1 MAVRTAPLR
10 AAFRISMDR
19 LTKRSSFFHRR
30 DAPEKFKFGKVSVMK
45 KFLTLL
51 MALSMCLSLAAC
63 GGSSEEAAETPD
75 SGETA
80 GEEGAVSSGVED
92 GVLTIAMECAY
103 APYNWSQSDDSNGAV
118 PIKDSTEYANGYDV
132 MMAKK
137 ICEANGWEL
146 EVVRTDWDSLVPGV
160 QTGIY
165 DAVIAGQSM
174 TADRMEQ
181 VDFAGPYYYASIVC
195 VTKADSPYANAAG
208 LSDLSG
214 GTCTA
219 QIATIWYDTCLPQIE
234 GAQIQTAAETAP
246 AMLMALET
254 GTVDF
259 ICTDMPTAMGAVSA
273 YPDMK
278 ILDFSG
284 SDDDFQ
290 VDEGDINI
298 GISVM
303 KGNTELKDAID
314 SVLSTMTA
322 DDFNAMMDEAI
333 AIQPLNQ

>member
-1 MAVRTAPLR
+1 MN
-10 AAFRISMDR
+10 MKR
-19 LTKRSSFFHRR
+19 L
-30 DAPEKFKFGKVSVMK
+30 
-45 KFLTLL
+45 LTLL
-51 MALSMCLSLAAC
+51 MALAMTASLAAC
-63 GGSSEEAAETPD
+63 GGSTDTEDGASSDET
-75 SGETA
+75 T
-80 GEEGAVSSGVED
+80 AVSSGVED

-103 APYNWSQSDDSNGAV
+103 APYNWTQSDDSNGAV

-146 EVVRTDWDSLVPGV
+146 EIVRTDWDSLVPGV
-160 QTGIY
+160 QSGVY

-195 VTKADSPYANAAG
+195 VTKADSPYASAAG
-208 LSDLSG
+208 ISDLSG
-214 GTCTA
+214 GSCTA
-219 QIATIWYDTCLPQIE
+219 QIATIWYDSMLPQIE
-234 GAQIQTAAETAP
+234 GAQIQPAAETAP

-259 ICTDMPTAMGAVSA
+259 ICTDMPTAMGAVAA
-273 YPDMK
+273 YPDMT
-278 ILDFSG
+278 ILDFSD
-284 SDDDFQ
+284 SDDNF
-290 VDEGDINI
+290 VADEGDINI
-298 GISVM
+298 GVSVM

-333 AIQPLNQ
+333 PIQPLSGG